1 LRKHVILGTAGHVD
15 HGKTA
20 LVKALTGV
28 DTDRLKEEKERGISI
43 ELGFANLFLLGDL
56 EIGIVDVP
64 GHERFV
70 KTMLAGVG
78 GIDLALLVIAA
89 DEGIMP
95 QTREHLDICQLLRIK
110 KGLVALTKSDLV
122 DEEWLRMVK
131 GEVEEFLKGTLLE
144 GCPIIPCSVVTG
156 AGLAELT
163 AAIATLASS
172 LEEKPMTGI
181 FRLPIDRVFTIKGFG
196 TVVTG
201 TLLSGCIRV
210 GEEVQV
216 YPGSIS
222 TKVRRI
228 QVHNHFVEKARAGQ
242 RTAINLP
249 NIELNQVSRGD
260 VLSLPG
266 QLQSTLL
273 LDARFLLLKSSPRPL
288 KARSRVRFH
297 AGTSEIFARILPL
310 ESEEIAPGEETF
322 VQMKL
327 EAPAALL
334 PGDRFV
340 LRSYSPAMTIG
351 GGQILDTH
359 PVRHRSRQAKT
370 LEALRLLLEGNATQR
385 LEEVLRSSAARPL
398 SLSTLI
404 LAAGMDRDTLLTHLQ
419 ALIQGG
425 KAIALKEREEVY
437 LHLQTYERIREQI
450 LQQLALFHQQETLK
464 EGMMQEDLRGRLAPP
479 PGMALFQKVIGHLK
493 EEGKI
498 VAEKGRIRLTS
509 HRPRLGEEEE
519 KTKLALERTYQKAGF
534 QPPPL
539 PEVLQGTGKDEKR
552 AFDLV
557 RLLMDEGTLIRVKGD
572 LLFHRESYEKAQE
585 MIVGRLGQN
594 PTLSVSQF
602 KELLGISRKWAIPL
616 LEHFDEIKLTRRVGD
631 DRTLYSRKG

>member
-1 LRKHVILGTAGHVD
+1 MILGTAGHVD

-20 LVKALTGV
+20 LVKALTGI

-43 ELGFANLFLLGDL
+43 ELGFANLFLPGDI

-95 QTREHLDICQLLRIK
+95 QTREHLDICQLLQIK
-110 KGLVALTKSDLV
+110 KGLVALSKSDLV
-122 DEEWLRMVK
+122 DAEWLRMVT
-131 GEVEEFLKGTLLE
+131 GEVKESLQGTFLE

-156 AGLAELT
+156 EGLAELT

-172 LEEKPMTGI
+172 VEEKPMIGI
-181 FRLPIDRVFTIKGFG
+181 FRLPIDRAFTIKGFG

-228 QVHNHFVEKARAGQ
+228 QVHNHFVEEACAGQ

-297 AGTSEIFARILPL
+297 AGTSEIFARVLPL

-322 VQMKL
+322 LQVKL
-327 EAPAALL
+327 EAPVSPL

-351 GGQILDTH
+351 GGQILDAH
-359 PVRHRSRQAKT
+359 PMRHRPRQAKT
-370 LEALRLLLEGNATQR
+370 LEGLRLLWEGNATQR
-385 LEEVLRSSAARPL
+385 LEEVLRSSPVRPF

-404 LAAGMDRDTLLTHLQ
+404 LAAGMDRETLLVHLQ
-419 ALIQGG
+419 ALIQEG
-425 KAIALKEREEVY
+425 KVIAWKEREEVY
-437 LHLQTYERIREQI
+437 LHLQTFDRIREQI
-450 LQQLALFHQQETLK
+450 LRQLALFHQQETLK
-464 EGMMQEDLRGRLAPP
+464 EGMMQEDLRGRLVPP
-479 PGMALFQKVIGHLK
+479 PEIALFQKVIGRLK

-498 VAEKGRIRLTS
+498 ATEKGRIRLAS

-519 KTKLALERTYQKAGF
+519 KTKSALERTYREAGL
-534 QPPPL
+534 QPPSL
-539 PEVLQGTGKDEKR
+539 PEVLQDMGKDPKR
-552 AFDLV
+552 TSDLV
-557 RLLMDEGTLIRVKGD
+557 RLLMDEGILIRVKGD
-572 LLFHRESYEKAQE
+572 LLFHRESHEKAKE
-585 MIVGRLGQN
+585 MLVGRLGQD
-594 PTLSVSQF
+594 PTLSVAQF

-631 DRTLYSRKG
+631 DRTLYGQKG

>member
-1 LRKHVILGTAGHVD
+1 VILGTAGHVD

-20 LVKALTGV
+20 LVKALTGI

-43 ELGFANLFLLGDL
+43 ELGFANLFLPGGL

-122 DEEWLRMVK
+122 EAEWLQMVK
-131 GEVEEFLKGTLLE
+131 GEVEGFLRGTFLG
-144 GCPIIPCSVVTG
+144 GCPIIPCSAVTG
-156 AGLAELT
+156 EGLAELT

-172 LEEKPMTGI
+172 VEEKPITGI
-181 FRLPIDRVFTIKGFG
+181 FRLPIDRAFTIKGFG

-222 TKVRRI
+222 AKVRRI
-228 QVHNHFVEKARAGQ
+228 QVHNHFVEEACAGQ

-249 NIELNQVSRGD
+249 NIELNEVSRGD

-266 QLQSTLL
+266 QLQSTSL
-273 LDARFLLLKSSPRPL
+273 LDARFLLLQSSPRPL

-297 AGTSEIFARILPL
+297 AGTSEIFARVLPL

-322 VQMKL
+322 LQMKL
-327 EAPAALL
+327 ESPHASL

-359 PVRHRSRQAKT
+359 PVRHRSRQAKA
-370 LEALRLLLEGNATQR
+370 LEALRLLWEGNAMQR
-385 LEEVLRSSAARPL
+385 LEGVVRSSVSRPL
-398 SLSTLI
+398 SLSDLI
-404 LAAGMDRDTLLTHLQ
+404 LAAGMDRETLLVHLQ
-419 ALIQGG
+419 ALIQEG
-425 KAIALKEREEVY
+425 KVIALKEREEAY
-437 LHLQTYERIREQI
+437 LHAEIYNRIGEQI
-450 LQQLALFHQQETLK
+450 LHQLSLFHQQEALK
-464 EGMMQEDLRGRLAPP
+464 EGMMQEDLRGRLLPP
-479 PGMALFQKVIGHLK
+479 PEMALFQKVIGRLK

-498 VAEKGRIRLTS
+498 GAERGRIRLAS

-519 KTKLALERTYQKAGF
+519 KAKSALERTYREAGL
-534 QPPPL
+534 QPPSL
-539 PEVLQGTGKDEKR
+539 PEVLQKMGKDPKR
-552 AFDLV
+552 TSDLV
-557 RLLMDEGTLIRVKGD
+557 HLLMDEGTLIRVKGD
-572 LLFHRESYEKAQE
+572 LLIHRESYAKAKK
-585 MIVGRLGQN
+585 MLADRLRKQ
-594 PTLSVSQF
+594 PTISVPEF

-631 DRTLYSRKG
+631 DRTLYGQKG